1 MIAPIKKRLAQAFPI
16 YELKITLCGSNPAIW
31 RRVQVPGGIK
41 LNRLHDVL
49 QVVMGWTDS
58 HLHQFRVGSVI
69 YCLPSD
75 DDFYPGGEQRD
86 ERRFRLADIAQ
97 REKTALIYEYDFG
110 DGWEHEVVVEKVLAA
125 DSEKKCAVCLDGK
138 NARPPEDCGGIFGYY
153 DLLKAINNPKRATR
167 LCSFELADAA
177 LAHSENHFHPAPP
190 CLRIRR
196 RNKTRVCFPLN
207 PGTRRP
213 RTCLRTI

>member
-97 REKTALIYEYDFG
+97 REKTPLIYEYDFG
-110 DGWEHEVVVEKVLAA
+110 DSTKRRRQ
-125 DSEKKCAVCLDGK
+125 SKKDDL
-138 NARPPEDCGGIFGYY
+138 RPPAKGKTQAQVRAQYG
-153 DLLKAINNPKRATR
+153 NPSKPEQRSWEKMGLR
-167 LCSFELADAA
+167 
-177 LAHSENHFHPAPP
+177 PA
-190 CLRIRR
+190 
-196 RNKTRVCFPLN
+196 
-207 PGTRRP
+207 
-213 RTCLRTI
+213 

>member
-97 REKTALIYEYDFG
+97 REKTPLIYEYDFG
-110 DGWEHEVVVEKVLAA
+110 DGWEQKYWW
-125 DSEKKCAVCLDGK
+125 KK
-138 NARPPEDCGGIFGYY
+138 FW
-153 DLLKAINNPKRATR
+153 LLILKKSVRFAWMER
-167 LCSFELADAA
+167 
-177 LAHSENHFHPAPP
+177 
-190 CLRIRR
+190 
-196 RNKTRVCFPLN
+196 TRVRQKTVAASLA
-207 PGTRRP
+207 T
-213 RTCLRTI
+213 TTS

>member
-1 MIAPIKKRLAQAFPI
+1 M
-16 YELKITLCGSNPAIW
+16 
-31 RRVQVPGGIK
+31 PGGIK

-138 NARPPEDCGGIFGYY
+138 NARLPEDCGGIFGYY
-153 DLLKAINNPKRATR
+153 DLLKAINNPKHAEHQQ
-167 LCSFELADAA
+167 LLDWLGGPFDPS
-177 LAHSENHFHPAPP
+177 HFDLQETNTL
-190 CLRIRR
+190 LRGLKI
-196 RNKTRVCFPLN
+196 
-207 PGTRRP
+207 
-213 RTCLRTI
+213 

>member
-1 MIAPIKKRLAQAFPI
+1 MIAPVKKQLAKGFPI
-16 YELKITLCGSNPAIW
+16 YELKITLCGSKPPIW

-97 REKTALIYEYDFG
+97 REKTSLIYEYDFG
-110 DGWEHEVVVEKVLAA
+110 DGWEHEVVVEKFWLLILKKSVRFAWMERTPVRQKTAVASLATTT
-125 DSEKKCAVCLDGK
+125 S
-138 NARPPEDCGGIFGYY
+138 
-153 DLLKAINNPKRATR
+153 
-167 LCSFELADAA
+167 
-177 LAHSENHFHPAPP
+177 
-190 CLRIRR
+190 
-196 RNKTRVCFPLN
+196 
-207 PGTRRP
+207 
-213 RTCLRTI
+213 

>member
-1 MIAPIKKRLAQAFPI
+1 MQYILLAFSGERLHPWHDTPLTIWLSKRLNNPMIAPTKKRLAQAFPI

-75 DDFYPGGEQRD
+75 DDFYP
-86 ERRFRLADIAQ
+86 AVSSVTNDIAAQ
-97 REKTALIYEYDFG
+97 IQ
-110 DGWEHEVVVEKVLAA
+110 
-125 DSEKKCAVCLDGK
+125 SE
-138 NARPPEDCGGIFGYY
+138 
-153 DLLKAINNPKRATR
+153 
-167 LCSFELADAA
+167 
-177 LAHSENHFHPAPP
+177 
-190 CLRIRR
+190 
-196 RNKTRVCFPLN
+196 
-207 PGTRRP
+207 
-213 RTCLRTI
+213 

>member
-1 MIAPIKKRLAQAFPI
+1 MPVDYCAVETSLIRMIAPIKKRLAQAFPI

-153 DLLKAINNPKRATR
+153 DLLKAINNPKHAEHQQ
-167 LCSFELADAA
+167 LLDWLGGPFDPS
-177 LAHSENHFHPAPP
+177 HFDLQETNTL
-190 CLRIRR
+190 LRGLKI
-196 RNKTRVCFPLN
+196 
-207 PGTRRP
+207 
-213 RTCLRTI
+213 